1 MAGAC
6 RAGERGVVSSPGT
19 ACSSGLRAGGGPG
32 PATRRLPPGGRWS
45 PREHLAATSHS
56 RCDRHLD
63 RPFPLLALCSLPS
76 PSGRLGQAGPGPRTG
91 PSSLTGEK
99 HTGWRVWP
107 GRAARPRCHMRP
119 AGGGQGRDTQ
129 LGLRGPRVPKQLPV
143 SPFWSPPPAEPS
155 SPAKSRLGPA
165 LPLPGRGGGAQQA
178 GGHPHVTV
186 RARRPRTTH
195 DPGQHRQSR
204 LEHSLPRAP
213 SGLGRRCPPPPPT
226 EAVRGGCWPAGLRLE
241 PGLDRGGGL
250 GS

>member
-63 RPFPLLALCSLPS
+63 RPFPLLALCSPPS

-119 AGGGQGRDTQ
+119 AGGGRGRDTQ
-129 LGLRGPRVPKQLPV
+129 LGLRGPRVSKQLSV
-143 SPFWSPPPAEPS
+143 GPFWSPPPRRALQS
-155 SPAKSRLGPA
+155 SEE
-165 LPLPGRGGGAQQA
+165 QA
-178 GGHPHVTV
+178 GACSPPPRTRRQGT
-186 RARRPRTTH
+186 ASRRPPPRH
-195 DPGQHRQSR
+195 GQGAASQNHPR
-204 LEHSLPRAP
+204 PRAAP
-213 SGLGRRCPPPPPT
+213 PITTRALTPQSPPPAPH
-226 EAVRGGCWPAGLRLE
+226 GGSEGADAGRQ
-241 PGLDRGGGL
+241 G
-250 GS
+250 